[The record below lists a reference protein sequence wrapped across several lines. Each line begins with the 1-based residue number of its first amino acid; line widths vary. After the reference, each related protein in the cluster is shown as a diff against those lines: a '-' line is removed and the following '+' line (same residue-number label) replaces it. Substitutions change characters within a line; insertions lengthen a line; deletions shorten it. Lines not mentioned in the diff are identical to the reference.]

1 MNQSNTILKELKDIA
16 RNFLELELENIEYYM
31 KWILKII

>member
-1 MNQSNTILKELKDIA
+1 MNQFNMILKEFKDIT
-16 RNFLELELENIEYYM
+16 RNFLEFELENIEYYM